1 MSEGSAR
8 ELPRVEAD
16 DVYRDSAPTERPE
29 DRFEGPKAIAELLA
43 EPPGMVWWLHA
54 RELVKAAYVALLASE
69 FGARADRR
77 EVQAALDP
85 DPEYH
90 DFSAASLSKGAF
102 QFDFVAD
109 TGDGFEAT
117 YAIAWAVA
125 NGAVAWNEGDVE
137 REALAHDSAFVLLGG
152 DQVYPAAS
160 RGNYESRFVRP
171 WTAALPSAPGATKAH
186 RPFLFAIPGNHDWY
200 DGLTSFLRLFCQ
212 RRRIGRWRTR
222 QQRSYFALRLPGR
235 WWVLGLDI
243 QLHGDID
250 DPQLSYFRSVCGSEE
265 FRGGANVIICT
276 PEPCWLDEGE
286 KYRNLAFF
294 QSSVVEKSGG
304 TVAAMLTGDLH
315 HFAVYQAP
323 KESGSGPRGLHVTAG
338 GGGAALSPTHTLPDS
353 IVLSDGRGDLV
364 QAKGKE
370 ERPLVY
376 PSPEESLG
384 ELANRGA
391 SPRGAGLEANARAE
405 AARKAW
411 FPLWKLSPTLS
422 VTIGCLW
429 AVSALIGSVPALLVV
444 VALLG
449 VAVGVARARAQHHTG
464 AAPARPT
471 VATRITGHA
480 TLQAGAGASLGLAL
494 GLLLPT
500 PWVPAIAAALALV
513 LGTSIGAHWFW
524 SFLAG
529 GGQDELN
536 ILYSGLAIPR
546 YKHFLR
552 CRIEGDR
559 LEIIPVGV
567 ETLPV
572 SRWRAREE
580 TPANRAESLIRPT
593 GEPPECKLL
602 FDPIVVDMPSVEKPV
617 AGGVPRLAGGDDQ

>member
-8 ELPRVEAD
+8 ELRPVRAD
-16 DVYRDSAPTERPE
+16 DVYLDPDPRERAE
-29 DRFEGPKAIAELLA
+29 ERFEGAAAIAELLA
-43 EPPGMVWWLHA
+43 EPPSMVWWLHA
-54 RELVKAAYVALLASE
+54 SELLKSASVAVLASE

-90 DFSAASLSKGAF
+90 DFSAASADGDAF

-117 YAIAWAVA
+117 YAVAWAVA
-125 NGAVAWNEGDVE
+125 NGAVAWYEGDLE
-137 REALAHDSAFVLLGG
+137 RAAPANDSAFVLLGG

-160 RGNYESRFVRP
+160 RDNYESRFVRP
-171 WTAALPSAPGATKAH
+171 WTAALPSAPKAKEAH

-212 RRRIGRWRTR
+212 GRRIGRWRTR
-222 QQRSYFALRLPGR
+222 QQRSYFALRLPGH

-250 DPQLSYFRSVCGSEE
+250 EPQLGYFRSVSEQFE
-265 FRGGANVIICT
+265 RGDRVIICT
-276 PEPCWLDEGE
+276 PEPCWFDGKE
-286 KYRNLAFF
+286 KYRNLAYF
-294 QSSVVEKSGG
+294 QRSIVEECGG
-304 TVAAMLTGDLH
+304 RVAAVLTGDLH
-315 HFAVYQAP
+315 HFAVYQEA
-323 KESGSGPRGLHVTAG
+323 SGTGPRDLHVTAG
-338 GGGAALSPTHTLPDS
+338 GGGASLSPTHTLPAR
-353 IVLSDGRGDLV
+353 VELGGGRPDLV
-364 QAKGKE
+364 QATSKE
-370 ERPLVY
+370 GTPLVY
-376 PSPEESLG
+376 PSAQASIG

-391 SPRGAGLEANARAE
+391 AALGTELEANARAE

-444 VALLG
+444 VALLV
-449 VAVGVARARAQHHTG
+449 VAVGFARARAERHTG
-464 AAPARPT
+464 AGPASPT

-480 TLQAGAGASLGLAL
+480 SLQAGAGASIGLAL

-513 LGTSIGAHWFW
+513 LGTTIGAHWFW

-572 SRWRAREE
+572 SRWRARAEDHAIPDPLIV
-580 TPANRAESLIRPT
+580 PASA
-593 GEPPECKLL
+593 PPRCSLL
-602 FDPIVVDMPSVEKPV
+602 FDPIVVDMSVEQPV
-617 AGGVPRLAGGDDQ
+617 AGGVPGLAGGDDQ